1 MKKLFGIFVLGL
13 IVNVVGCGDDDN
25 PVKSSNQDL
34 LVGTW
39 MDEYEES
46 ITFRS
51 DGTFVDG
58 DGDEGTW
65 TLVGDQLT
73 ISYNDEAYGSGTVRL
88 NSVTDTEFTVTDED
102 GDRYVSTRK
111 TSGDDDSNTASSSV
125 SSDNFAETILG
136 LWKSGGEPIWTF
148 NADGTL
154 VFDGYEELN
163 YYWSIEGSTLTITDA
178 DGNVF
183 AVYEINSLTSEQFVY
198 AEADYPDVKNTQ
210 TR

>member
-13 IVNVVGCGDDDN
+13 VVNVVGCGDDDN
-25 PVKSSNQDL
+25 PVKSS
-34 LVGTW
+34 
-39 MDEYEES
+39 
-46 ITFRS
+46 I
-51 DGTFVDG
+51 
-58 DGDEGTW
+58 
-65 TLVGDQLT
+65 
-73 ISYNDEAYGSGTVRL
+73 
-88 NSVTDTEFTVTDED
+88 
-102 GDRYVSTRK
+102 
-111 TSGDDDSNTASSSV
+111 ASSST

-136 LWKSGGEPIWTF
+136 LWYEEGEPIWTF

-183 AVYEINSLTSEQFVY
+183 GVYEINSLTSEQFVY